1 MARRLLHGSVVF
13 FLEMRG
19 RFIAGGRIVFV
30 DEVSI
35 TVKAGRG
42 GDGSC
47 SFRREMFVPRG
58 GPDGGDGGDGG
69 DVVFTASQRLTTL
82 LDLRY
87 QRHYEAEDGRPG
99 SGSNCTGRRGKSVHV
114 LLPVGTVVY
123 DLHTGHMLADLVAD
137 GDSVTVARGGKGGR
151 GNSHFATSTNRV
163 PTHVEHGTDGE
174 AHELR
179 LELKLLAD
187 VGLIGFP
194 NAGKSTLIAAI
205 SAARPKIADYPFT
218 TLVPNLG
225 VVRYAE
231 DRSFVVADIPGLI
244 EGAHEGKG
252 LGIQFLRHIE
262 RTSLLLHL
270 IDVSEA
276 AIQDPVD
283 SFEVMR
289 QELAAYDAALGQRPF
304 AVVPTKIDALGDE
317 SRLTSLRGFCR
328 RHKIP
333 CVPVSSATRAG
344 LAELIT
350 FVGQR
355 IEQLR
360 ATACET
366 KS

>member
-1 MARRLLHGSVVF
+1 M
-13 FLEMRG
+13 
-19 RFIAGGRIVFV
+19 FV
-30 DEVSI
+30 DEVRI

-58 GPDGGDGGDGG
+58 GPDGGDGGNGG
-69 DVVFTASQRLTTL
+69 DVVFTASHRLTTL

-87 QRHYEAEDGRPG
+87 QRHYEAEDGKPG
-99 SGSNCTGRRGKSVHV
+99 GGSHCTGRRGKSVDV
-114 LLPVGTVVY
+114 MLPVGTVIY
-123 DLHTGHMLADLVAD
+123 DDITGEVLADLVTD
-137 GDSVTVARGGKGGR
+137 GESATIAHGGKGGR

-163 PTHVEHGTDGE
+163 PTHFEHGTEGE
-174 AHELR
+174 ARDLR

-187 VGLIGFP
+187 VGLVGFP

-225 VVRYAE
+225 VVRYGE

-262 RTSLLLHL
+262 RTSLLLQL
-270 IDVSEA
+270 IDVSEG
-276 AIQDPVD
+276 AIEDSVT

-289 QELAAYDAALGQRPF
+289 NELGAYDPTLAKRPF
-304 AVVPTKIDALGDE
+304 AVVATKIDAAGDRT
-317 SRLTSLRGFCR
+317 RLQSLQAFCKR
-328 RHKIP
+328 RRIRCLP
-333 CVPVSSATRAG
+333 ISAATRAG
-344 LAELIT
+344 LTELIT
-350 FVGQR
+350 FIGQQV
-355 IEQLR
+355 EQLR
-360 ATACET
+360 TTACET

>member
-1 MARRLLHGSVVF
+1 M
-13 FLEMRG
+13 
-19 RFIAGGRIVFV
+19 FV
-30 DEVSI
+30 DEVKI

-58 GPDGGDGGDGG
+58 GPDGGDGGNGG
-69 DVVFTASQRLTTL
+69 DVIFTASHRLTTL

-87 QRHYEAEDGRPG
+87 QKHYEAEDGKPG
-99 SGSNCTGRRGKSVHV
+99 SGSNCTGRRGKSVNV
-114 LLPVGTVVY
+114 MLPVGTVIY
-123 DLHTGHMLADLVAD
+123 DEESGEMLADLAAE
-137 GDSVTVARGGKGGR
+137 GESATIAHGGKGGR

-163 PTHVEHGTDGE
+163 PTHFEHGTEGE
-174 AHELR
+174 EFHLR

-187 VGLIGFP
+187 VGLVGFP
-194 NAGKSTLIAAI
+194 NAGKSTLISAI

-225 VVRYAE
+225 VVRYGE

-252 LGIQFLRHIE
+252 LGLQFLRHIE

-270 IDVSEA
+270 IDVSEWA
-276 AIQDPVD
+276 AEDPVA

-289 QELAAYDAALGQRPF
+289 NELASYDESLAKRPF
-304 AVVPTKIDALGDE
+304 AIVATKIDAAGDK
-317 SRLTSLRGFCR
+317 SKLQSLQTYCK
-328 RHKIP
+328 RHRYRCLPI
-333 CVPVSSATRAG
+333 SSATREG
-344 LAELIT
+344 LADLIA

-355 IEQLR
+355 VEQLR
-360 ATACET
+360 AVPCET
-366 KS
+366 KF

>member
-1 MARRLLHGSVVF
+1 LDGNSIRSHGGNLAMAAVAWIKP
-13 FLEMRG
+13 M
-19 RFIAGGRIVFV
+19 FV
-30 DEVSI
+30 DEVTVS
-35 TVKAGRG
+35 VKAGRG
-42 GDGSC
+42 GDGSR

-69 DVVFTASQRLTTL
+69 DVIFTASQRLTTL

-87 QRHYEAEDGRPG
+87 QRHYEAEDGKPG
-99 SGSNCTGRRGKSVHV
+99 AGSNCTGRRGKSVEV
-114 LLPVGTVVY
+114 LLPVGTVIY
-123 DLHTGHMLADLVAD
+123 DLHTDHPLADLVAD
-137 GDSVTVARGGKGGR
+137 GQSFTVARGGKGGR

-163 PTHVEHGTDGE
+163 PTHFEQGTEGE
-174 AHELR
+174 ALELR

-187 VGLIGFP
+187 VGLVGFP
-194 NAGKSTLIAAI
+194 NAGKSTLISAI

-270 IDVSEA
+270 VDVSDA
-276 AIQDPVD
+276 AVDDPVE

-289 QELAAYDAALGQRPF
+289 QELEAYDPTVAGRPF
-304 AVVPTKIDALGDE
+304 VVVPTKIDAAGDGE
-317 SRLTSLRGFCR
+317 RLATLQGFCR
-328 RHKIP
+328 RRKIS
-333 CVPVSSATRAG
+333 CLPVSSATRAG
-344 LAELIT
+344 LTELVT

-360 ATACET
+360 ATACGT

>member
-1 MARRLLHGSVVF
+1 M
-13 FLEMRG
+13 
-19 RFIAGGRIVFV
+19 FV

-42 GDGSC
+42 GDGSR

-69 DVVFTASQRLTTL
+69 DVIFIASQRLTTL
-82 LDLRY
+82 LDLRF
-87 QRHYEAEDGRPG
+87 QRHYQAEDGKPG
-99 SGSNCTGRRGKSVHV
+99 GGSNCTGRRGKSVQV
-114 LLPVGTVVY
+114 LLPVGTVIY
-123 DLHTGHMLADLVAD
+123 DVASGEMLADLVTD
-137 GDSVTVARGGKGGR
+137 GESVTVAQGGKGGR

-163 PTHVEHGTDGE
+163 PTHFEHGTEGE
-174 AHELR
+174 AFALR

-187 VGLIGFP
+187 VGLVGFP

-225 VVRYAE
+225 VVRYGE

-270 IDVSEA
+270 VDVSEGA
-276 AIQDPVD
+276 ADNPLASFKIMREELTAYDP
-283 SFEVMR
+283 
-289 QELAAYDAALGQRPF
+289 ELAKRPF
-304 AVVPTKIDALGDE
+304 AVVPTKIDAAGDGN
-317 SRLTSLRGFCR
+317 RLSSLQSFCR
-328 RHKIP
+328 RRNIP
-333 CVPVSSATRAG
+333 CLPVSAATRAG
-344 LAELIT
+344 LTELIT

-355 IEQLR
+355 VGQLR

>member
-1 MARRLLHGSVVF
+1 ML
-13 FLEMRG
+13 RG
-19 RFIAGGRIVFV
+19 AGLPRPLSLSAQIDKVHFMFV
-30 DEVSI
+30 DEVTIS
-35 TVKAGRG
+35 VKAGRG

-69 DVVFTASQRLTTL
+69 DVVFTASERLTTL

-87 QRHYEAEDGRPG
+87 QRHYEAEDGKPG
-99 SGSNCTGRRGKSVHV
+99 GGSHCTGRRGKSVEV
-114 LLPVGTVVY
+114 RLPVGTVIY
-123 DLHTGHMLADLVAD
+123 DLNTGDQLADLVAN
-137 GDSVTVARGGKGGR
+137 GHSVTIARGGKGGR

-163 PTHVEHGTDGE
+163 PTRFERGTGGE
-174 AHELR
+174 EYELR

-225 VVRYAE
+225 VVRYGE

-276 AIQDPVD
+276 AVEDPVA
-283 SFEVMR
+283 SFEIMR
-289 QELAAYDAALGQRPF
+289 QELTAYDPAVAKRPF
-304 AVVPTKIDALGDE
+304 VVVPTKIDAIGDGT
-317 SRLTSLRGFCR
+317 RLATLQAFCR
-328 RHKIP
+328 RRKIR
-333 CVPVSSATRAG
+333 CLPVSSATRAG
-344 LAELIT
+344 LTELIT
-350 FVGQR
+350 VVGQR

-360 ATACET
+360 STVCEA

>member
-1 MARRLLHGSVVF
+1 M
-13 FLEMRG
+13 
-19 RFIAGGRIVFV
+19 FV

-42 GDGSC
+42 GDGSR

-69 DVVFTASQRLTTL
+69 DVVFTASQRLATL

-87 QRHYEAEDGRPG
+87 QRHYEAEDGKPG
-99 SGSNCTGRRGKSVHV
+99 GGSNCTGRRGKSVEV
-114 LLPVGTVVY
+114 LLPVGTIIY
-123 DLHTGHMLADLVAD
+123 DLNTGQPLADLTAD
-137 GDSVTVARGGKGGR
+137 GDSVIIARGGKGGR

-163 PTHVEHGTDGE
+163 PTHCERGTAGE
-174 AHELR
+174 EHELR

-187 VGLIGFP
+187 IGLIGFP
-194 NAGKSTLIAAI
+194 NAGKSTLISAI

-225 VVRYAE
+225 VVRYGE

-252 LGIQFLRHIE
+252 LGIQFLRHVE

-270 IDVSEA
+270 IDISEA
-276 AIQDPVD
+276 AVEDPVA
-283 SFEVMR
+283 SFEIMR
-289 QELAAYDAALGQRPF
+289 QELTAYDPALANRPF
-304 AVVPTKIDALGDE
+304 VVVPTKTDAAGNSE
-317 SRLTSLRGFCR
+317 RLEALQAFCR
-328 RHKIP
+328 RRKFP
-333 CVPVSSATRAG
+333 CLPVSSATRAG
-344 LAELIT
+344 LTELVT

>member
-1 MARRLLHGSVVF
+1 M
-13 FLEMRG
+13 
-19 RFIAGGRIVFV
+19 FV
-30 DEVSI
+30 DEVRI

-58 GPDGGDGGDGG
+58 GPDGGDGGNGG
-69 DVVFTASQRLTTL
+69 DVVFTASHRLTTL

-87 QRHYEAEDGRPG
+87 QRHYEAEDGKPG
-99 SGSNCTGRRGKSVHV
+99 GGSHCTGRRGKSVDV
-114 LLPVGTVVY
+114 MLPVGTVIY
-123 DLHTGHMLADLVAD
+123 DDITGEVLADLVTD
-137 GDSVTVARGGKGGR
+137 GESATIAHGGKGGR

-163 PTHVEHGTDGE
+163 PTHFEHGTEGE
-174 AHELR
+174 ARDLR

-187 VGLIGFP
+187 VGLVGFP

-225 VVRYAE
+225 VVRYGE

-262 RTSLLLHL
+262 RTSLLLQL
-270 IDVSEA
+270 IDVSEE
-276 AIQDPVD
+276 AIEDPVT
-283 SFEVMR
+283 SFDIMR
-289 QELAAYDAALGQRPF
+289 NELGAYDPTLAKRPF
-304 AVVPTKIDALGDE
+304 AVVATKIDAAGD
-317 SRLTSLRGFCR
+317 RTGLQSLQAFCKR
-328 RHKIP
+328 RRIRCLP
-333 CVPVSSATRAG
+333 ISAATREG
-344 LAELIT
+344 LTELVT
-350 FVGQR
+350 FVGQQV
-355 IEQLR
+355 EQLR
-360 ATACET
+360 TTACET